1 MDVLNIPLLASEPLP
16 ILLHHLYV
24 ICKDLGRSRG
34 QGGRGRKGKKEGK
47 RLIVSQSL
55 PGHDAA
61 CLLSEL
67 PSPLSHSEKNR
78 RKKTISFCSS
88 SRLWQ
93 SLLLV
98 RLRRRGVVGGLGG
111 SSDGGVV
118 PASNCFQPYYSWQQ
132 ASEEA
137 CKQAT
142 SFQLAASKPI
152 SHKKCLPF
160 TNSSCHE

>member
-1 MDVLNIPLLASEPLP
+1 MSFA
-16 ILLHHLYV
+16 
-24 ICKDLGRSRG
+24 KTLGG
-34 QGGRGRKGKKEGK
+34 CEATAEEVKKEKRKGK

-78 RKKTISFCSS
+78 RKKPISFCSSSS

>member
-1 MDVLNIPLLASEPLP
+1 MTLRVYSVNSRVLYLI
-16 ILLHHLYV
+16 
-24 ICKDLGRSRG
+24 
-34 QGGRGRKGKKEGK
+34 QRKTG
-47 RLIVSQSL
+47 
-55 PGHDAA
+55 A
-61 CLLSEL
+61 
-67 PSPLSHSEKNR
+67 
-78 RKKTISFCSS
+78 KKTISFCSS

-160 TNSSCHE
+160 FSTQVVMSRKRSGGQRTAKQSICTYYRIAYQPPTHNILLTQLAGV